1 MKQFL
6 LFAFLSCG
14 FLTGT
19 AQQLRTAYFMDK
31 ATLRTSM
38 NPALRPARGFIS
50 IPAAGSI
57 SATYASNG
65 VALGDLLYQ
74 KDGRLVTFMDPSVP
88 AESFLRGLKTNNQL
102 NADIA
107 AEIVSAGWFSGR
119 GFWTIGIGVKGT
131 VSGNVPKSLFEFMK
145 YGSGPD
151 GTTYDIEK
159 LHVYTDSYVDVSV
172 GYSRP
177 LNDRWTIGGKYKFL
191 VGAGNADIHFTNLH
205 AVMNGD
211 SWRITSQG
219 RMSASV
225 QGPPSDARRRPKRP
239 GIHRR
244 IRLPFARSGRLRERH
259 RSGSDL

>member
-1 MKQFL
+1 MKQIL

-65 VALGDLLYQ
+65 VVLGDLLYQ

-107 AEIVSAGWFSGR
+107 AEIVSAGWFSGS

-159 LHVYTDSYVDVSV
+159 LHVYTDSYVDVSI
-172 GYSRP
+172 S
-177 LNDRWTIGGKYKFL
+177 
-191 VGAGNADIHFTNLH
+191 
-205 AVMNGD
+205 
-211 SWRITSQG
+211 
-219 RMSASV
+219 
-225 QGPPSDARRRPKRP
+225 
-239 GIHRR
+239 
-244 IRLPFARSGRLRERH
+244 
-259 RSGSDL
+259 

>member
-1 MKQFL
+1 MKQIL

-65 VALGDLLYQ
+65 VVLGDLLYQ

-107 AEIVSAGWFSGR
+107 A
-119 GFWTIGIGVKGT
+119 
-131 VSGNVPKSLFEFMK
+131 
-145 YGSGPD
+145 
-151 GTTYDIEK
+151 
-159 LHVYTDSYVDVSV
+159 
-172 GYSRP
+172 
-177 LNDRWTIGGKYKFL
+177 
-191 VGAGNADIHFTNLH
+191 
-205 AVMNGD
+205 
-211 SWRITSQG
+211 
-219 RMSASV
+219 
-225 QGPPSDARRRPKRP
+225 
-239 GIHRR
+239 
-244 IRLPFARSGRLRERH
+244 
-259 RSGSDL
+259 